1 MTCGV
6 ISTILHALYS
16 DENKVISSILRA
28 PYVDDLAVDLK
39 VLDQIY

>member
-1 MTCGV
+1 V

-16 DENKVISSILRA
+16 DENKVISAILHA

-39 VLDQIY
+39 VLDEID